1 MSISKLCVIAV
12 CFSLLS
18 SLAGC
23 AEAQDAR
30 VNRIILTEEPADAG
44 TIAAAKKNLP
54 AGRELVIV
62 GQVGKGDIDPFDANA
77 GLFVISDIPPAH
89 AAPAKGKHNA
99 ATCPFCKRRAADAP
113 TAVVQLTD
121 EAGKVLPTR
130 ADKLL
135 PLKKGDVVVVRGKG
149 TLNKQL
155 DTLMITASG
164 VYVRK

>member
-1 MSISKLCVIAV
+1 MSISKLCVIAI
-12 CFSLLS
+12 CFSLVSPLV
-18 SLAGC
+18 GC
-23 AEAQDAR
+23 AEGQDAR

-54 AGRELVIV
+54 ASTDLVIV

-77 GLFVISDIPPAH
+77 GLFVISDIPPEH
-89 AAPAKGKHNA
+89 ATPAKGKHNA
-99 ATCPFCKRRAADAP
+99 ATCPFCKRRAAEAA

-121 EAGKVLPTR
+121 EAGKVLSTR

-135 PLKKGDVVVVRGKG
+135 PLKKGDVVVIRGKAS
-149 TLNKQL
+149 LNKQL